1 MDIIFWFT
9 VKDQIPVLRLVALTS
24 RACAVTSLVIS
35 ALLMTLA
42 GCGGGKSANARLKN
56 ISFDPTVDVFA
67 QRTEGGSSARTFECT
82 SKNADGT
89 CNVNEC
95 KQGPGGA
102 TFDCASFA
110 AACID
115 AGQHWSGTKEGGK
128 CTRVL

>member
-1 MDIIFWFT
+1 M
-9 VKDQIPVLRLVALTS
+9 VASTI
-24 RACAVTSLVIS
+24 RACAVTC
-35 ALLMTLA
+35 ALLTTLA
-42 GCGGGKSANARLKN
+42 GCAGEGNQKS
-56 ISFDPTVDVFA
+56 ISFDPNIDVFSD
-67 QRTEGGSSARTFECT
+67 RPESGTSSRTFTCT

-110 AACID
+110 AACVN
-115 AGQHWSGTKEGGK
+115 AGEHWSGTKEGGK